1 MTGGDV
7 TRDDGQAAEAEQV
20 PGTEKRA
27 LRAEG
32 GVGEIQLEWQQTRGA
47 RLRVWDGGVVR
58 VGVGVEEEGGRA
70 DARIVMD
77 MSQTAGFSVP
87 A

>member
-1 MTGGDV
+1 MAADE
-7 TRDDGQAAEAEQV
+7 RGQAE
-20 PGTEKRA
+20 
-27 LRAEG
+27 
-32 GVGEIQLEWQQTRGA
+32 GVG
-47 RLRVWDGGVVR
+47 GGVVR